1 MNLPNILTLSRIVL
15 IPVFVIAYYLPFEW
29 SNKACAV
36 LFAIAAIT
44 DWLDGYLARRW
55 NQATPFGAFL
65 DPVADKLMV
74 AIALAVIIEHYQT
87 PWITVPSMIIIGRE
101 IVVSALREWMAE
113 RGKRDNVKVSFL
125 GKLKTACQMWAILFL
140 LLGATAGWVYW
151 GGVLLVYLAAGM
163 TLWSMYLYL
172 TASWE
177 YLFASE
183 EQKQS

>member
-15 IPVFVIAYYLPFEW
+15 IPVFVIAYYLPFDW
-29 SNKACAV
+29 NYKACAII
-36 LFAIAAIT
+36 FAVAALT

-55 NQATPFGAFL
+55 NQTTPFGAFL

-74 AIALAVIIEHYQT
+74 AISLAVIIENYQNV
-87 PWITVPSMIIIGRE
+87 WITVPGMVIIGRE

-113 RGKRDNVKVSFL
+113 RGKRDNVAVAFIGKV
-125 GKLKTACQMWAILFL
+125 KTAAQMWAILLL

-151 GGVLLVYLAAGM
+151 TGLTLMYMAAGL
-163 TLWSMYLYL
+163 TLWSMHLYL

-177 YLFASE
+177 YLFA
-183 EQKQS
+183 EQE